1 MPLTGVKLENFTVF
15 EKLEMDFSPGINV
28 LIGPNGSGKTHL
40 MKVLY
45 SAIRANIHDVSFNN
59 KLTRCFTPDIYTISR
74 LIRKPDGNKP
84 AFITV
89 TGENTQK
96 SELFMKIIDN
106 SASEPAGIYINFP
119 LTVGAAQ
126 WTEDMG
132 HIHSTF
138 IPAGEILSHGFHL
151 SPTHSDSVV
160 SEGYMQYDDT
170 YLDVLEAARNSVLSW
185 DNTSE
190 YQELLHKIE
199 DKIGGKVSY
208 SAERDR
214 FYLKSGDISFEFS
227 LVAEGFRKLG
237 LLWRLIQN
245 GYLANGSILF
255 WDEPEANITPSN
267 IPLIVDT
274 LLELQRG
281 GVQIFL
287 ATHDYFLCR
296 YFDVKREDTDR
307 IQYHSFFRENGSV
320 TAENGE
326 TFEGL
331 SHNAIIDTSINLY
344 RDEVDRV
351 LKE

>member
-15 EKLEMDFSPGINV
+15 EKLEMEFSPGINV

-74 LIRKPDGNKP
+74 LIRKPSRNN
-84 AFITV
+84 FTSITV
-89 TGENTQK
+89 KGENTQN
-96 SELFMKIIDN
+96 STVSMEITDNLASNSTGIDN
-106 SASEPAGIYINFP
+106 STTTIN
-119 LTVGAAQ
+119 AAR
-126 WTEDMG
+126 WTENMG
-132 HIHSTF
+132 HIYSTF
-138 IPAGEILSHGFHL
+138 IPAGEILSHAFHL
-151 SPTHSDSVV
+151 SPTHSDSSV

-170 YLDVLEAARNSVLSW
+170 YLDVLEAARNPVLSL
-185 DNTSE
+185 DDISE

-208 SAERDR
+208 NAERDR

-237 LLWRLIQN
+237 LLWRLIQS
-245 GYLANGSILF
+245 GYLANASILF

-287 ATHDYFLCR
+287 ATHDYFLPNYLEAR
-296 YFDVKREDTDR
+296 RKETDH
-307 IQYHSFFRENGSV
+307 ILYHSLYLSDHGAKVES
-320 TAENGE
+320 GE
-326 TFEGL
+326 HYRDL
-331 SHNAIIDTSINLY
+331 SHNPILDTVVSVY
-344 RDEVDRV
+344 EEEVDRAWND
-351 LKE
+351 